1 MLALQFQILDSAP
14 SLTDAGVLVHTWD
27 PRTQKMVRGS
37 EVQGQPGIH
46 KVQSKEEKIKE
57 RKIKRN

>member
-1 MLALQFQILDSAP
+1 M
-14 SLTDAGVLVHTWD
+14 VHTWD